1 MFPTDSESN
10 WYIIRRLERE
20 IIVMVELYGVNVL
33 GLYIVLVRKSKNYFV
48 DLFALREMY
57 YFCLE
62 NVI

>member
-1 MFPTDSESN
+1 MFPTDSEAN
-10 WYIIRRLERE
+10 RYIIHRLVQK
-20 IIVMVELYGVNVL
+20 IIVMVELHGVNVRD
-33 GLYIVLVRKSKNYFV
+33 LYIALVRKSKNYFV

>member
-10 WYIIRRLERE
+10 RYIIRRLERK
-20 IIVMVELYGVNVL
+20 IIVLVELYGVNVL
-33 GLYIVLVRKSKNYFV
+33 DLYIVLVRKSKNYFV

>member
-20 IIVMVELYGVNVL
+20 IIVMVELYGVNVR